1 MGQKL
6 SQSKNIWIILG
17 LFLGG
22 IGLAIFMS
30 VIAPNPFS
38 ESLPTLATY
47 KETLREA
54 GVEAL
59 VQIDAIESTPDGVA
73 MPLTNH
79 WQDYTQAQK
88 ESLANSLGERLRDHL
103 GEEVRLILYLDGSI
117 VGISTHHSTI
127 ID

>member
-22 IGLAIFMS
+22 IGLAIFMG
-30 VIAPNPFS
+30 VIAPNPSS